1 MKIVALSAGRRNA
14 NCEIFAIEALNA
26 AKELGAEVELIRMLD
41 LEVHSCAVCWPCP
54 VIMKGAEHC
63 IYKDDAAWL
72 YNKLFDADGFLLA
85 APCYSLT
92 PPGQLIAIRDRIM
105 GPRVDI
111 ACNWKMKQMVKND
124 LTDRFGDMEID
135 ERIFRRKVGAM
146 ISVGGATTEHW
157 VSLCLAS
164 MQTLMFPA
172 QFNVCDQMNVTGVA
186 EDGAAT
192 LFPELLEQARQLG
205 RNMVKSFETE
215 VPYELND
222 AIDHKFPYFGPE
234 GYCPMCHQNLMLF
247 YPDSDK
253 CSCAICGI
261 DGTVS
266 VEDGKVKFSFTEEAM
281 SHSRHLFQGL
291 KDHDDEVFEVSKSI
305 KDKIP
310 QLPENR
316 KAYKP
321 LEKEFLQKPPSKQPK
336 QA

>member
-1 MKIVALSAGRRNA
+1 MKIVALCAGRRNA
-14 NCEIFAIEALNA
+14 NCEIFTKEALNA
-26 AKELGAEVELIRMLD
+26 AAELGAECELIRMLD
-41 LEVHSCAVCWPCP
+41 LEIHSCSVCWPCP

-111 ACNWKMKQMVKND
+111 ACNYKAKQHVAVDVEEK
-124 LTDRFGDMEID
+124 FGAMEID

-172 QFNVCDQMNVTGVA
+172 QFNVVDQMNVTGVA

-192 LFPELLEQARQLG
+192 LFPELIEQARQLG
-205 RNMVKSFETE
+205 RNMVKGFEAD

-222 AIDHKFPYFGPE
+222 APDHKNPYYGPE
-234 GYCPMCHQNLMLF
+234 GYCPMCHQNLMMF
-247 YPDSDK
+247 YPDSNK
-253 CSCAICGI
+253 VSCAICGI
-261 DGTVS
+261 DGEVA
-266 VEDGKVKFSFTEEAM
+266 VEDGKVKFIFTEEAK
-281 SHSRHLFQGL
+281 SHSRHLYQGL
-291 KDHDDEVFEVSKSI
+291 KDHDDEVMEVSMSI
-305 KDKIP
+305 KD
-310 QLPENR
+310 QLPNLGANM
-316 KAYKP
+316 KAYQP
-321 LEKEFLQKPPSKQPK
+321 MNERFLIKPPSKCK
-336 QA
+336 K

>member
-14 NCEIFAIEALNA
+14 NCEIFVKEALNA
-26 AKELGAEVELIRMLD
+26 AAELGAECELIRMLD
-41 LEVHSCAVCWPCP
+41 LEIHSCSVCWPCP
-54 VIMKGAEHC
+54 VIMKGPEHC

-111 ACNWKMKQMVKND
+111 ACNYKAKKNQGVD
-124 LTDRFGDMEID
+124 DKFEFGAMEID

-172 QFNVCDQMNVTGVA
+172 QFNVVDQMNVTGVA

-192 LFPELLEQARQLG
+192 LFPELIEQARQLG
-205 RNMVKSFETE
+205 RNMVKGFEADI
-215 VPYELND
+215 PYELND
-222 AIDHKFPYFGPE
+222 APDHKNPYFGPE
-234 GYCPMCHQNLMLF
+234 GYCPMCHQGIMMLHEN
-247 YPDSDK
+247 SNRV
-253 CSCAICGI
+253 SCAVCGI
-261 DGTVS
+261 DGTLDV
-266 VEDGKVKFSFTEEAM
+266 VDGKIQVTFTEEEK
-281 SHSRHLFQGL
+281 SHSRMLFQGL
-291 KDHDDEVFEVSKSI
+291 KDHDDEVFEVAMSI
-305 KDKIP
+305 KDVVHT
-310 QLPENR
+310 LPDAM
-316 KAYKP
+316 KSYKP
-321 LEKEFLQKPPSKQPK
+321 LTDRFLIKPPSRIKK
-336 QA
+336 TK